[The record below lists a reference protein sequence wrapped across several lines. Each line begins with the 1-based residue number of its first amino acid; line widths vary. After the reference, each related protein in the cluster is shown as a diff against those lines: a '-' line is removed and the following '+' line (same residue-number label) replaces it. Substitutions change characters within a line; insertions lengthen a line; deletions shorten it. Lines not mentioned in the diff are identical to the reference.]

1 MRLILL
7 DRDGVLN
14 LDRPDSV
21 KSPAELVLLPGAA
34 AAVARLNQAGRLVV
48 VCTNQ
53 GVVGRGIIDE
63 AMLAH
68 IHDKLRTEL
77 ARAGARLDALIHC
90 PDHPQRPGPR
100 RKPAPG
106 MLREA
111 MTQFRA
117 APSET
122 VMIGD
127 GLLDLQAAL
136 AAGCARV
143 LVRSGKGRATQAAGL
158 PREVLPVAIHE
169 DLASWVAAHL
179 DAPAESP
186 PAETHLPESQS

>member
-14 LDRPDSV
+14 LDRADSV
-21 KSPAELVLLPGAA
+21 KSPAELVMLPGAA

-48 VCTNQ
+48 VCSNQ
-53 GVVGRGIIDE
+53 SVVGRGIIDE

-68 IHDKLRTEL
+68 IHDKLRDEL
-77 ARAGARLDALIHC
+77 ARAGARLDALLHC
-90 PDHPQRPGPR
+90 PDHPQQPGPR

-111 MTQFRA
+111 MTRFRVA
-117 APSET
+117 AAES

-127 GLLDLQAAL
+127 SLVDLQAAA

-143 LVRSGKGRATQAAGL
+143 LLRSGKGRATQAAGL
-158 PREVLPVAIHE
+158 PRELLPVAIHE
-169 DLASWVAAHL
+169 DLAGWVAAHL
-179 DAPAESP
+179 DTPAEDSP
-186 PAETHLPESQS
+186 A

>member
-21 KSPAELVLLPGAA
+21 KSPAELVMLPGAA

-53 GVVGRGIIDE
+53 SVVGRGIIDE

-68 IHDKLRTEL
+68 IHDKLRAEL
-77 ARAGARLDALIHC
+77 AREGARLDALIHC

-111 MTQFRA
+111 MAQFRVS
-117 APSET
+117 PSQS

-127 GLLDLQAAL
+127 GLIDLEAAV

-158 PREVLPVAIHE
+158 ARHVLPVAIHE
-169 DLASWVAAHL
+169 DLASWVAAYL
-179 DAPAESP
+179 DAPADAGP
-186 PAETHLPESQS
+186 PDGTS

>member
-53 GVVGRGIIDE
+53 SVVGRGIIDE
-63 AMLAH
+63 AKLAH
-68 IHDKLRTEL
+68 IHDKLRAEL
-77 ARAGARLDALIHC
+77 VRAGARLDAVFHC

-111 MTQFRA
+111 MTRFRV
-117 APSET
+117 APSES

-127 GLLDLQAAL
+127 SLIDLEAAV

-143 LVRSGKGRATQAAGL
+143 LVRSGKGRATQVAGL

-169 DLASWVAAHL
+169 DLAGWVAAHL
-179 DAPAESP
+179 EAPGDSPAADADP
-186 PAETHLPESQS
+186 PDSRS

>member
-53 GVVGRGIIDE
+53 SVVGRGIIDE

-68 IHDKLRTEL
+68 IHDKLRAEL
-77 ARAGARLDALIHC
+77 ARAGARLDALFHC

-111 MTQFRA
+111 MSQFRV
-117 APSET
+117 APSES

-127 GLLDLQAAL
+127 SLIDLEAAV

-169 DLASWVAAHL
+169 DLAGWVAAHL
-179 DAPAESP
+179 EAPGDSPAADADP
-186 PAETHLPESQS
+186 PDSRS